1 MSEVPFQSPQS
12 KLIISSTG
20 YKNEARAVHPR
31 YKVSSWYAEGWE
43 AGLMVPA
50 VSFTCPAEP
59 AKCRKLRTKEGAGT
73 SHRNSSAKKA
83 QDLTF

>member
-1 MSEVPFQSPQS
+1 
-12 KLIISSTG
+12 
-20 YKNEARAVHPR
+20 
-31 YKVSSWYAEGWE
+31 
-43 AGLMVPA
+43 MVPA

-73 SHRNSSAKKA
+73 SHRNSAAKKA

>member
-1 MSEVPFQSPQS
+1 
-12 KLIISSTG
+12 
-20 YKNEARAVHPR
+20 
-31 YKVSSWYAEGWE
+31 
-43 AGLMVPA
+43 MVPA

-83 QDLTF
+83 QDLNSRKLFIILSPIYLPESNTSREPTN